1 MKTFDAKTII
11 PQAFDWVTVED
22 FARMD
27 LNDWT
32 AEQKM
37 DGMRCMARYDRGEV
51 VFITRG
57 GRRLVQAAAA
67 QHFAKLE
74 AQMRNLAEAFDF
86 AELALDGEIMI
97 DDGVLWVFDMP
108 YGYHDNAHDYAM
120 EYLPGDAHALRRH
133 NLAVYFEEMDFDAVM
148 DLFPDIRLLP
158 EVTSPDEIL
167 ALAEEVLASG
177 AEGLVLKDRRAP
189 YDWSGNRTRST
200 LKLKFKRSADV
211 VVTARDTGMAENV
224 KGETVRRQN
233 AHFAAFDAEGN
244 LVPLGSCSMI
254 GKPDARPGDVIEVEY
269 LSWRPGGL
277 LVQPNMVRIRS
288 TDEKRAVDCRVDQL
302 VAQTKESLR

>member
-11 PQAFDWVTVED
+11 PQAFDWVTVAD
-22 FARMD
+22 FAQMD
-27 LNDWT
+27 LGRWT

-67 QHFAKLE
+67 QHFRKLE
-74 AQMRNLAEAFDF
+74 AQMKALAEAFDF
-86 AELALDGEIMI
+86 AELTLDGEIMV
-97 DDGVLWVFDMP
+97 DTGTLWVFDMP
-108 YGYHDNAHDYAM
+108 YGYHDNAHGDPY
-120 EYLPGDAHALRRH
+120 EYLPTDPHEMRRY
-133 NLAVYFEEMDFDAVM
+133 NLAVYFEEMDPDVAM
-148 DLFPDIRLLP
+148 DLFPDICLLP
-158 EVTSPDEIL
+158 EVTEPDAIL
-167 ALAEEVLASG
+167 ALAEDVLASG
-177 AEGLVLKDRRAP
+177 AEGVVLKHREAA

-211 VVTARDTGMAENV
+211 VVTARDTGTAVNV
-224 KGETVRRQN
+224 KGESGPRKN
-233 AHFAAFDAEGN
+233 ATFAAFDESGRM
-244 LVPLGSCSMI
+244 VPLGSCSMI
-254 GKPDARPGDVIEVEY
+254 GKPDAQVGDVIEVEY
-269 LSWRPGGL
+269 LSWQPGGL